1 MLRLMIKGGM
11 PARNI
16 NPSASSHSVGIK
28 IGSLNIRSI
37 GKKSASVHDLLQSLR
52 LDVLALQETWH
63 ENVDSLSLRR
73 AVPEGYAY
81 IEAARQ
87 RSITE
92 LDAAKDR
99 TLSGGGVA
107 VIYRNNYRMKKLPAL
122 PIVQTFEYAGCRLS
136 LSCKSDVIVMSIYR
150 PGSKKVA
157 PLFFSDFTILLE
169 SLVTYR
175 CPVVLLGDINIHFE
189 RYADPHA
196 TEFFTILQSFDFLQH
211 VTELTHKDGGL
222 LDVVITRGFESVND
236 IVLSETGMSDH
247 LLITCRLPSNTES
260 DNFVPTEGRKW
271 NQFCIDDFRTE
282 LSNSVLCDYDN
293 ETINAL
299 SIYDLFAAYNNTLVA
314 LLDRHAPR
322 YIRKRK
328 RRVMSPWFDEEC
340 RASKRDV
347 RRMECK
353 YRKTRL
359 STDRQ
364 IWVKKLREQVSFY
377 RKKEHDY
384 WSARIVSN
392 SADPKQLW
400 RDLDDLMKRSDE
412 DPVTSAEEAKL
423 KADNF
428 SDFFTTKVENIYA
441 ETADGGNPVNEQ
453 YTDKQFKIFTP
464 TSSVEIARLIARASN
479 KCCSLDPAP
488 TAIVKNCSDLLSPY
502 IEMLFNRSLSE
513 SHIPA
518 DQKLAYVTPHLKK
531 RGLDC
536 TDNSN
541 FRPVSNLSFIS
552 KLLEKIVATQLTG
565 YLESNHLLPTA
576 QSAYRRFHSTETALL
591 KVFSDLSKAVD
602 DGNVCLLGLLDLSAA
617 FDTVD
622 HEILL
627 SRLELSY
634 GITGSP
640 LTWLNSYLFDRT
652 QIVRVAGCNSSSTK
666 LLHGVPQGS
675 LLGPLLFITYSA
687 PIADIIKRHGLWN
700 HCYADDTQIFFYCR
714 PDQMACLSAKVSA
727 CIAELQSWMAANRL
741 KLNANKTEFV
751 WIASRTMLKQIATNI
766 PPTIINDSSIPRST
780 VARNLGV
787 YFDDQLNMRQH
798 IANIT
803 RLSYFQLRQLRVVS
817 RSLTKDALKML
828 LHSFVFSRLDYCN
841 SLFYGLPDS
850 SISKLQSVQNAAARL
865 FGGLRKFDHVT
876 PILRDQ
882 LHWLP
887 IRQRIN
893 FKIATLVYKSLNH
906 LAPEYLLDMLHLA
919 SDDPALCRNRS
930 AANGQLIPE
939 EWNTV
944 NFGKRNFYHS
954 APYVWNSIP
963 VEIRQQRSLT
973 VFKSKL
979 KTFLFQ
985 KAYLSN

>member
-1 MLRLMIKGGM
+1 MK
-11 PARNI
+11 
-16 NPSASSHSVGIK
+16 V
-28 IGSLNIRSI
+28 GSLNIRSI

-52 LDVLALQETWH
+52 LDLLALQETWH

-73 AVPEGYAY
+73 AVPEGYAF

-87 RSITE
+87 RSSTE

-99 TLSGGGVA
+99 SLSGGGVA
-107 VIYRNNYRMKKLPAL
+107 IIYRHSYRIKKLPTL
-122 PIVQTFEYAGCRLS
+122 PTVQTFEYVGCRVS
-136 LSCKSDVIVMSIYR
+136 LPTLPSNNDVMVMSIYR
-150 PGSKKVA
+150 PGSKKVT
-157 PLFFSDFTILLE
+157 PLFFSDITILLE

-175 CPVVLLGDINIHFE
+175 CPIVLLGDINIHFE
-189 RYADPHA
+189 RHSDPHA
-196 TEFFTILQSFDFLQH
+196 TEFLSILQSFDFLQH
-211 VTELTHKDGGL
+211 VTETTHKEGGL
-222 LDVVITRGFESVND
+222 LDVVITRGIESVND
-236 IVLSETGMSDH
+236 IMLTETGMSDH
-247 LLITCRLPSNTES
+247 MLITCRLPSNIVS
-260 DNFVPTEGRKW
+260 DCFVPTEGRKW

-282 LSNSVLCDYDN
+282 LSMSILCDYDN
-293 ETINAL
+293 ETIDAL
-299 SIYDLFAAYNNTLVA
+299 SIDELFAMYNNTLIA
-314 LLDRHAPR
+314 LLDTHAPR

-347 RRMECK
+347 RRIERR
-353 YRKTRL
+353 YRKTHNP
-359 STDRQ
+359 TDRQ
-364 IWVKKLREQVSFY
+364 IWVKRLREQVSFY
-377 RKKEHDY
+377 RMKEHTY

-412 DPVTSAEEAKL
+412 EPVTSTEEAKL

-428 SDFFTTKVENIYA
+428 SDFFTKKVDNIYS
-441 ETADGGNPVNEQ
+441 ETADGGLPVYEQ
-453 YTDKQFKIFTP
+453 YMGKQFQNFIP
-464 TSSVEIARLIARASN
+464 TSIVEISRLIAIASN
-479 KCCSLDPAP
+479 KSCSLDPVP
-488 TAIVKNCSDLLSPY
+488 TSIIKNCSDLVSPY
-502 IEMLFNRSLSE
+502 IEILFNRSLSE
-513 SHIPA
+513 SYIPA

-531 RGLDC
+531 SGLDC
-536 TDNSN
+536 TDNN
-541 FRPVSNLSFIS
+541 NYRPVSNLSFIS
-552 KLLEKIVATQLTG
+552 KLLEKIVASQLTAH
-565 YLESNHLLPTA
+565 LESNKLLPTS

-602 DGNVCLLGLLDLSAA
+602 DGNICLLGLLDLSAA

-634 GITGSP
+634 GISGSP
-640 LTWLNSYLFDRT
+640 LTWLKSYLSDRT

-675 LLGPLLFITYSA
+675 LLGPILFITYSA

-714 PDQMACLSAKVSA
+714 PDQMTSLSVKVSA

-751 WIASRTMLKQIATNI
+751 WIASRAMLKQIATNI
-766 PPTIINDSSIPRST
+766 PPTIVNNSTIQSST

-787 YFDDQLNMRQH
+787 YIDDQLNMRQH
-798 IANIT
+798 IAKIT
-803 RLSYFQLRQLRVVS
+803 RQSYFQLRQLRVVS

-828 LHSFVFSRLDYCN
+828 LHAFVFSRLDYCN

-887 IRQRIN
+887 IRQRID

-919 SDDPALCRNRS
+919 SDDPALCINRS

-939 EWNTV
+939 QWKTV
-944 NFGKRNFYHS
+944 NYGKRNFYYS
-954 APYVWNSIP
+954 APCVWNSIP

-985 KAYLSN
+985 KAYFSN